1 MCCSEKLP
9 ISLSFARV
17 GTRSGMVFDWQ
28 VLMSI
33 NPSVFSAY
41 NTAENVEDGSISEL
55 NERVRLATLTS
66 YLVNFTTI
74 ELEPAR
80 VQDFPNKICDFLI
93 SDVLDYSS
101 VAFLSF
107 NEHIEAWKP
116 LASRG
121 DSQVPTDAIPRFE
134 GSMVLEEDYEYYSFF
149 NILDVSYLI
158 IVSRVGKE
166 HPFSRYGYSFL
177 SLFSTL
183 ISSFF
188 HMKLLAQDVEEH
200 MVEMS
205 TIRTSAVIFS
215 GLKEGSLTLDEAF
228 HELNVSLSFK
238 GMVLGIYDE
247 TEDDEN
253 ERMKLTVKQ
262 GVNGDSWQDILVSVF
277 TKDEL
282 FSQDWALYPL
292 TDDKTI
298 FGGVLC
304 RFSENNP
311 TLSAVQKKVMEYT
324 IPQITT
330 VLTNRKF
337 HMEAMTDALTSIWN
351 RRYIMHALTERL
363 GQVLLNPSKQLSV
376 AMVDIDDFKV
386 VNDTYGHPMGDE
398 VLRQVTAVLTRSLR
412 GTDIVGRYGGEEFLV
427 LMQADSR
434 AAKVICQRM
443 LKGVR
448 ALRFFSN
455 ITKKSFYL
463 TISIGYVTFT
473 AKECEDEDCLISS
486 ADQALYR
493 AKELGKNRV
502 QQHFLNGEV

>member
-1 MCCSEKLP
+1 
-9 ISLSFARV
+9 
-17 GTRSGMVFDWQ
+17 MV
-28 VLMSI
+28 I

-41 NTAENVEDGSISEL
+41 NSAGGSADSQISEI
-55 NERVRLATLTS
+55 NERIRLSTLTS

-74 ELEPAR
+74 ELEPAH
-80 VQDFPNKICDFLI
+80 VHDFPDKICDFLI
-93 SDVLDYSS
+93 TDVLDYSS

-107 NEHIEAWKP
+107 DNESGMWVP
-116 LASRG
+116 LSSRG
-121 DSQVPTDAIPRFE
+121 KPQVKTESIPLFE
-134 GSMVLEEDYEYYSFF
+134 GSMVLEEEYAYYSFF

-158 IVSRVGKE
+158 IVSREGKDC
-166 HPFSRYGYSFL
+166 PFSQYGYSFL

-188 HMKLLAQDVEEH
+188 HMKLLAKDVEEH
-200 MVEMS
+200 LVEMS

-215 GLKEGSLTLDEAF
+215 GLKEGRLTLEEAF
-228 HELNVSLSFK
+228 YELNAALSFK

-247 TEDDEN
+247 SEQDEKN
-253 ERMKLTVKQ
+253 RMRVTVKQ
-262 GVNGDSWQDILVSVF
+262 GVKGNSWSDIFVRVF

-282 FSQDWALYPL
+282 FSQDWMLYPL
-292 TDDKTI
+292 TYEKTI
-298 FGGVLC
+298 FGAVLC

-330 VLTNRKF
+330 VLTNKKF

-351 RRYIMHALTERL
+351 RRYILNALEERASQL
-363 GQVLLNPSKQLSV
+363 LLNPTQSLSV

-398 VLRQVTAVLTRSLR
+398 VLRKVTEVLNKSLR
-412 GTDIVGRYGGEEFLV
+412 GSDIVGRYGGEEFLV
-427 LMQADSR
+427 LMQANSR

-448 ALRFFSN
+448 SLKFFAN
-455 ITKKSFYL
+455 GTKQQFSL
-463 TISIGYVTFT
+463 TISIGYATYNR
-473 AKECEDEDCLISS
+473 KECGGMDCLIAD
-486 ADQALYR
+486 ADQALYS
-493 AKELGKNRV
+493 AKKLGKDRV
-502 QQHFLNGEV
+502 EIALSHSEV